1 MATYLIVPIALGL
14 CAISKE
20 FVLLILGERWEQAIP
35 YMQLSCIALAFYP
48 LRIRLQAIKAIG
60 EARHALTTNAV
71 HAISS
76 CTLLFISI
84 YISLEAVT
92 FSIVLAE
99 LFFAGTSG
107 MYLKRD
113 LGYAWL
119 DQIRDILPS
128 YVMSAA
134 MCALVMGV
142 EYLMPTVS
150 FLSLLT
156 KIIVGIGTYVA
167 MTLSLIHI

>member
-1 MATYLIVPIALGL
+1 
-14 CAISKE
+14 
-20 FVLLILGERWEQAIP
+20 
-35 YMQLSCIALAFYP
+35 
-48 LRIRLQAIKAIG
+48 
-60 EARHALTTNAV
+60 
-71 HAISS
+71 
-76 CTLLFISI
+76 
-84 YISLEAVT
+84 
-92 FSIVLAE
+92 
-99 LFFAGTSG
+99 

-167 MTLSLIHI
+167 MTFIFRPMVANVVKEWLFHGHR